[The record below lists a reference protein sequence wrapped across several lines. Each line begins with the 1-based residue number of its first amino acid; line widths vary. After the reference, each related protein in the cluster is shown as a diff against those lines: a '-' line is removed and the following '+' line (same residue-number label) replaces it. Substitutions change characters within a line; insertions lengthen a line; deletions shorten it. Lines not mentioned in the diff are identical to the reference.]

1 MINEKRY
8 NLVIEVLN
16 SDLPKET
23 RNEIVRFYTLPRNTP
38 VKPMIELPDEP
49 GEDVGPIKRPTP
61 HDLERKKDPEM
72 AAEEDATTETLKGQ
86 LDGT

>member
-1 MINEKRY
+1 MINEKRL
-8 NLVIEVLN
+8 NLVLKVID

-49 GEDVGPIKRPTP
+49 GEELGPVKRPDE
-61 HDLERKKDPEM
+61 HALKRKSDPAFAE
-72 AAEEDATTETLKGQ
+72 EEDATTKSLKGKVE
-86 LDGT
+86 GT